1 MPHATASEARPGGER
16 TGRRSFRPGFRPDPA
31 CVVGTRSWLDLG
43 TAGLPD
49 DEPAGYPDDLVAQ
62 VLADQGRE
70 ESLGGW

>member
-1 MPHATASEARPGGER
+1 
-16 TGRRSFRPGFRPDPA
+16 
-31 CVVGTRSWLDLG
+31 LDLG

-49 DEPAGYPDDLVAQ
+49 DKPAGYPDDLVAQ